1 MIYSKEQNEL
11 VDVLSFYGNQVSWDL
26 VSYF

>member
-11 VDVLSFYGNQVSWDL
+11 VDELSFYGNQVSWDL